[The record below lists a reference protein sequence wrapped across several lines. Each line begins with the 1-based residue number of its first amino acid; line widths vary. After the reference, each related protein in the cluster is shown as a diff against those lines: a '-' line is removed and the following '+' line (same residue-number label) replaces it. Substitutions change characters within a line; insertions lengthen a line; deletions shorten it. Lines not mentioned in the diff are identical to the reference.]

1 MEAQGKLDA
10 GRWNSL
16 LKETI
21 ATIRQSN
28 PHRTIVICPAGLSCL
43 DNLPLLELPQN
54 DRHIIVSI
62 FYYAPGEFT
71 QQGATWIP
79 GADKWV
85 GLKWTGTEDEK
96 RRIAKDFDIAAGW
109 GKQNNRPIYLNE
121 FGTYE
126 KADMASRTRWTK
138 CVADAAVQ
146 RGFSFA
152 YWEFCSG
159 FGLYD
164 PQAKVWHKELLD
176 AVVPP
181 R

>member
-1 MEAQGKLDA
+1 
-10 GRWNSL
+10 
-16 LKETI
+16 
-21 ATIRQSN
+21 
-28 PHRTIVICPAGLSCL
+28 
-43 DNLPLLELPQN
+43 
-54 DRHIIVSI
+54 
-62 FYYAPGEFT
+62 
-71 QQGATWIP
+71 
-79 GADKWV
+79 
-85 GLKWTGTEDEK
+85 
-96 RRIAKDFDIAAGW
+96 
-109 GKQNNRPIYLNE
+109 
-121 FGTYE
+121 
-126 KADMASRTRWTK
+126 MASRTRWTK